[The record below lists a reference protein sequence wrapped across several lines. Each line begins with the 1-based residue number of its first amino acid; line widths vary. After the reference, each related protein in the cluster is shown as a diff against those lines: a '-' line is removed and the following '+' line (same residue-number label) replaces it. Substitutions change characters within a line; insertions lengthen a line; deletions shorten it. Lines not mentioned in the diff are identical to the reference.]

1 MNFPFYSNRKREE
14 DESQKSSDSNS
25 LHPSSFILSAAKSA
39 SGGLHPCSSAT
50 LRPNQDDSSLIDSI
64 AAAIVRRGMET
75 PAVLFLELNRPLAF
89 LYSQGLHFA
98 TPLLGVFA
106 SPEKVSR
113 LAYLLDEPDKV
124 EQLIARIEELAHE
137 KTAVSGERR
146 GAKPEN
152 SEL

>member
-1 MNFPFYSNRKREE
+1 MNFPFFSTQRPR
-14 DESQKSSDSNS
+14 DSE
-25 LHPSSFILSAAKSA
+25 
-39 SGGLHPCSSAT
+39 T
-50 LRPNQDDSSLIDSI
+50 LIPNQDDSVLINSI
-64 AAAIVRRGMET
+64 AAAVVRRGMET

-106 SPEKVSR
+106 APEKVSR

-124 EQLIARIEELAHE
+124 EQLIGRIEELAHKSKE
-137 KTAVSGERR
+137 TKG
-146 GAKPEN
+146 KN

>member
-25 LHPSSFILSAAKSA
+25 LHPSSFIL
-39 SGGLHPCSSAT
+39 HPCSSAT
-50 LRPNQDDSSLIDSI
+50 LIPNQDDSVLIDSI
-64 AAAIVRRGMET
+64 ASAVVRRGMET

-106 SPEKVSR
+106 APEKVSR
-113 LAYLLDEPDKV
+113 LAYLLDCPDKV

>member
-1 MNFPFYSNRKREE
+1 MKFPFFSNRKREE

-25 LHPSSFILSAAKSA
+25 IHPSSFT
-39 SGGLHPCSSAT
+39 LHPCSSAT
-50 LRPNQDDSSLIDSI
+50 LRPSDPATLKPNQDDSVLIDSI
-64 AAAIVRRGMET
+64 AAAVVRRGMET

-113 LAYLLDEPDKV
+113 VAHLLDCPDKV
-124 EQLIARIEELAHE
+124 EQLIARIEALAHE
-137 KTAVSGERR
+137 KKGVR
-146 GAKPEN
+146 GKG
-152 SEL
+152 